1 MILLFGGSFD
11 PVHRGHRET
20 AEAAQRQLQASE
32 LVWLPN
38 YRSPL
43 KSDAHASP
51 AQRADMLQRLLAQ
64 AARADW
70 SLDTAELHAQAPV
83 YTIDSLRRWRGQIG
97 PDRPL
102 TFLMGTDSW
111 LQLTRWRDWP
121 QLTTLAHLAVM
132 RREPAGA
139 LPEAQQNWWEN
150 HRVASV
156 ELLQSRP
163 FGGIALLDTPVR
175 PISSSRLRAGL
186 AASPADRRQA
196 LDWLDEPVRDYI
208 LHNGLY
214 RQENLASS

>member
-20 AEAAQRQLQASE
+20 AEAAQQLLQASE

-43 KSDAHASP
+43 KTGTCAS
-51 AQRADMLQRLLAQ
+51 ATQRETMLRRLLTGAG
-64 AARADW
+64 RTDW
-70 SLDTAELHAQAPV
+70 SLDTTELHAQKPA
-83 YTIDSLRRWRGQIG
+83 YTIDSLRRWRRQIG

-102 TFLMGTDSW
+102 TFLIGTDSW
-111 LQLTRWRDWP
+111 LQLTRWRDWR

-132 RREPAGA
+132 RREPAGS
-139 LPEAQQNWWEN
+139 LPAAQQNWWEN
-150 HRVASV
+150 HHVASV

-163 FGGIALLDTPVR
+163 FGGIVLLDTPVR
-175 PISSSRLRAGL
+175 PISSSLLRTWL

-196 LDWLDEPVRDYI
+196 LHWLDDPVRDYI